1 MEDSPPSALW
11 DLAERFRQAGDAEA
25 RRDTLRF
32 LVERYPS
39 SRYAHRAE
47 RALERSDGPPDE
59 PALEPA
65 DRSSE

>member
-11 DLAERFRQAGDAEA
+11 ELAERFGRAGNAEA

-39 SRYAHRAE
+39 SRYARRAE
-47 RALERSDGPPDE
+47 RALGEDDGSAGGD
-59 PALEPA
+59 PAQG
-65 DRSSE
+65 SE